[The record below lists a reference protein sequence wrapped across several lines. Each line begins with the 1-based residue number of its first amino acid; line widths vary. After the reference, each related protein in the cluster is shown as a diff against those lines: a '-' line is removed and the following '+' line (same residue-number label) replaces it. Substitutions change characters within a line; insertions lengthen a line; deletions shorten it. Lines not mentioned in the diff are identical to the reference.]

1 MANSLDMWI
10 VQLDELVQHA
20 IKIRNDNVM
29 KYRGKELKAFEMGLN
44 IMTLLMKHMVEDM
57 VSEKKEPKYD

>member
-1 MANSLDMWI
+1 MWI

-29 KYRGKELKAFEMGLN
+29 RYRGKELKAFEMGLN

-57 VSEKKEPKYD
+57 VKENKDKVGHEYE

>member
-29 KYRGKELKAFEMGLN
+29 EYKGKELKAFEMGLN
-44 IMTLLMKHMVEDM
+44 IMTLLMKKMVEDM

>member
-29 KYRGKELKAFEMGLN
+29 RYRGKELKAFEMGLN
-44 IMTLLMKHMVEDM
+44 IMTLLMKKMVEDM
-57 VSEKKEPKYD
+57 VGERKSDD